1 MVVPRGKQTSRP
13 AAERN
18 TYGPRDGEQARSQP
32 GPISGKAAAGGRLSI
47 FEDSTRGSKLQPT
60 KYQDQD
66 VFWAD
71 GGTGRHT
78 SHSSSHGS
86 GSGLG
91 LGHRHNTALLASDD
105 HVLAPPLAR
114 QATHEAPR
122 MHSSVAAKGCST
134 PGRAGPPLQ
143 RALSFSTTE
152 QAAACSPRCVPHP
165 RHNITLYSVNTR
177 R

>member
-18 TYGPRDGEQARSQP
+18 TYGPRDGEQVRSQP
-32 GPISGKAAAGGRLSI
+32 GPISGKQPYAGGRLST
-47 FEDSTRGSKLQPT
+47 FEDSTRGKEKLQPT

-78 SHSSSHGS
+78 SHGS

-91 LGHRHNTALLASDD
+91 LGHRHNTALLASD
-105 HVLAPPLAR
+105 HHALAPALAR
-114 QATHEAPR
+114 QATVPR
-122 MHSSVAAKGCST
+122 HSSVAAKGCST

-177 R
+177 Q

>member
-18 TYGPRDGEQARSQP
+18 TYGPRDGELARSQP
-32 GPISGKAAAGGRLSI
+32 GPISGKARLST
-47 FEDSTRGSKLQPT
+47 FEDSTRGQLKLQPT

-78 SHSSSHGS
+78 SHGS

-105 HVLAPPLAR
+105 HALAPALAR
-114 QATHEAPR
+114 QATVPR
-122 MHSSVAAKGCST
+122 HSSVPAKGCST

-165 RHNITLYSVNTR
+165 DTTSHSTR
-177 R
+177 